1 MKKSITSLFLMLA
14 CTFGAQ
20 AQTESYPFDAADVD
34 ADGWLWFDTAEKIE
48 KYVGVS
54 KDGKLDP
61 NGKIFQLITT
71 STAAEAEEPFNTTF
85 ATDTITGFANE
96 SNKDLLK
103 KGAIV
108 LNAASQNGKYD
119 NGGAVLINLPSCKE
133 MHMFLS
139 CQSSAWVYLSGTND
153 AKADTSAYNIVYQPE
168 DQSFPMFPGSDII
181 MEFYGTLFTGLN
193 NPYTWESLETLN
205 NLGASEFTLASKE
218 PVYALLQSAGTLP
231 IYIHGIKVV
240 TEESTGINDITADAI
255 SFDGK
260 NISLDAAAEINV
272 YNLSGNLVASEYASS
287 MNLSNLTKGVYVVKV
302 GNTTQKVVIK

>member
-85 ATDTITGFANE
+85 ATDTITGFAND
-96 SNKDLLK
+96 KYIDQLK

-108 LNAASQNGKYD
+108 LNGASQNGKYD
-119 NGGAVLINLPSCKE
+119 DGGAVLINLPSCKE

-139 CQSSAWVYLSGTND
+139 CHASAWVYLSGTND
-153 AKADTSAYNIVYQPE
+153 AKADTSAYNVVYKPTEFQMGP
-168 DQSFPMFPGSDII
+168 STI
-181 MEFYGTLFTGLN
+181 FYGALFTGMN

-205 NLGASEFTLASKE
+205 NMGASEFTLASKE
-218 PVYALLQSAGTLP
+218 PVYALLQSAGTEP
-231 IYIHGIKVV
+231 VYIHGIKVV
-240 TEESTGINDITADAI
+240 TEGTTGINDITADAI

-272 YNLSGNLVASEYASS
+272 YNLSGTLVASEYASS

-302 GNTTQKVVIK
+302 GNATQKVVIK

>member
-14 CTFGAQ
+14 CAFGAQ

-34 ADGWLWFDTAEKIE
+34 ANGWLWFDTAEKIE

-61 NGKIFQLITT
+61 NGKIFQMITT

-85 ATDTITGFANE
+85 ASDTITGFAND
-96 SNKDLLK
+96 KFIDQLK

-108 LNAASQNGKYD
+108 LNGASQNGNYD
-119 NGGAVLINLPSCKE
+119 DGGAVLINLPSCKE

-153 AKADTSAYNIVYQPE
+153 AKADTSAYNVVYQPSKTE
-168 DQSFPMFPGSDII
+168 MWPGGPVFINP
-181 MEFYGTLFTGLN
+181 LFSGLN
-193 NPYTWESLETLN
+193 NPFEWTSLETLN
-205 NLGASEFTLASKE
+205 NEGASEFTLASKQ

-231 IYIHGIKVV
+231 VYIHGIKVV
-240 TEESTGINDITADAI
+240 TEGTTGINDITADAI

-260 NISLDAAAEINV
+260 NISLNAAAEINV
-272 YNLSGNLVASEYASS
+272 YNLSGALVASEYASS
-287 MNLSNLTKGVYVVKV
+287 MNLSNLTKGVYMVKV

>member
-14 CTFGAQ
+14 CAFGAQ

-34 ADGWLWFDTAEKIE
+34 ANGWLWFDTAEKIE

-71 STAAEAEEPFNTTF
+71 SAAAEAEEPFNTTF
-85 ATDTITGFANE
+85 ASDTITGFANE
-96 SNKDLLK
+96 ENKDLLK

-108 LNAASQNGKYD
+108 LNGASQNGKYD
-119 NGGAVLINLPSCKE
+119 DGGAVLINLPSCKE

-139 CQSSAWVYLSGTND
+139 CKASAWVYLSGTND
-153 AKADTSAYNIVYQPE
+153 AKADTSAYNVVYKPLKTE
-168 DQSFPMFPGSDII
+168 LMPG
-181 MEFYGTLFTGLN
+181 MAWYNPLFTGLD
-193 NPYTWESLETLN
+193 NPFEWTSLETLN
-205 NLGASEFTLASKE
+205 DMGASEFTLASKE
-218 PVYALLQSAGTLP
+218 PVYALLQSAGTEP
-231 IYIHGIKVV
+231 VYIHGIKVV
-240 TEESTGINDITADAI
+240 TEGTTGINDITADAI

-260 NISLDAAAEINV
+260 NISLNAAAEINV
-272 YNLSGNLVASEYASS
+272 YNLSGALVASEYASS
-287 MNLSNLTKGVYVVKV
+287 MNLSNLTKGVYMVKV

>member
-14 CTFGAQ
+14 CAFGAQ

-85 ATDTITGFANE
+85 ASDTITGFAND
-96 SNKDLLK
+96 KFIDQLK

-108 LNAASQNGKYD
+108 LNGASQNGKYD
-119 NGGAVLINLPSCKE
+119 DGGAVLINLPSCKE

-139 CQSSAWVYLSGTND
+139 CHASAWVYLSGTND
-153 AKADTSAYNIVYQPE
+153 AKADTSAYNVVYKPSEFQMGP
-168 DQSFPMFPGSDII
+168 SMI
-181 MEFYGTLFTGLN
+181 FYGALFSGLN

-205 NLGASEFTLASKE
+205 NMGASEFTLASKE
-218 PVYALLQSAGTLP
+218 PVYALLQSAGTEP
-231 IYIHGIKVV
+231 VYIHGIKVV
-240 TEESTGINDITADAI
+240 TEEGTTGINDITADAI

-260 NISLDAAAEINV
+260 NISLNAAAEINV
-272 YNLSGNLVASEYASS
+272 YNLSGALVASEYASS
-287 MNLSNLTKGVYVVKV
+287 MNLSNLTKGVYMVKI
-302 GNTTQKVVIK
+302 GNATQKVVIK